1 MTQKTILILHP
12 VLGQLV
18 KENFADDIQ
27 FRLFL
32 KSVNGCLSNERDL
45 TFYDGNHFLLHVPFT
60 VLKGSIITTHVE
72 MITPGKVL
80 IESALEKSH

>member
-1 MTQKTILILHP
+1 MTQKTISILHP

-32 KSVNGCLSNERDL
+32 KSENGWLSNERDL
-45 TFYDGNHFLLHVPFT
+45 TFYDGKHFLIHVPFT
-60 VLKGSIITTHVE
+60 VLKVSIITTHVE
-72 MITPGKVL
+72 MITPCKVL